1 MIRYSTRFCQT
12 ILLLTL
18 ILILPIDSYAF
29 PDTCYEAY
37 PYSMILV
44 LQAELIQQGFNPGPI
59 DGMWGSKTRKAV
71 NSFQRAKGIRYAAEI
86 KGMPNGETL
95 RKLFG
100 AKFKPDKYGLIQDDQ
115 LSQDIYEKYCK

>member
-1 MIRYSTRFCQT
+1 
-12 ILLLTL
+12 
-18 ILILPIDSYAF
+18 
-29 PDTCYEAY
+29 
-37 PYSMILV
+37 MILV

-71 NSFQRAKGIRYAAEI
+71 NNFQRAKGIRYAAEI

-100 AKFKPDKYGLIQDDQ
+100 AKFKSDKYGLTQDDQ